1 MFICI
6 AIIVIWNV
14 LGFISLFLIPYLRDS
29 ASLGEMFNPV
39 DIYNNLKVNWFGCI
53 ILTILFNILCPI
65 MSIGYWTVLFVTWL
79 CTVGRT

>member
-1 MFICI
+1 MFICVV
-6 AIIVIWNV
+6 IIVIWNV
-14 LGFISLFLIPYLRDS
+14 LGFISLFLIPYSRDS
-29 ASLGEMFNPV
+29 VNLGEIFNPV

-65 MSIGYWTVLFVTWL
+65 MSIKYWTVIFVTWL